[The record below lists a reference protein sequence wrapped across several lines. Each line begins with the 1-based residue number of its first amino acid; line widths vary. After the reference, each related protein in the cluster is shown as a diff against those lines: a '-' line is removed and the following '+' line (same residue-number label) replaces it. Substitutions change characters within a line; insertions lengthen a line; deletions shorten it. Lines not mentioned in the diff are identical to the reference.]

1 MLLLVLPTLGAAAT
15 YPGRCIL
22 NHIISGECTT
32 KARKEYSM
40 NKDEITKSLQE
51 RPDLLEY
58 MKLLLSLEPEE
69 LAAVQE
75 QLSKQE
81 GAKL

>member
-1 MLLLVLPTLGAAAT
+1 MG
-15 YPGRCIL
+15 
-22 NHIISGECTT
+22 
-32 KARKEYSM
+32 
-40 NKDEITKSLQE
+40 KDEIAKSLQE

-75 QLSKQE
+75 QLSNQE
-81 GAKL
+81 GVKL